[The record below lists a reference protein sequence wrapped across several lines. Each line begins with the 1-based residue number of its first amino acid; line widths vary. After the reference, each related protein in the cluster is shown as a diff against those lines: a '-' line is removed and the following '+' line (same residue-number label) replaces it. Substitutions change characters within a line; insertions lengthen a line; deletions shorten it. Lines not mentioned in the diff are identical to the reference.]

1 MLLAGIIDVSAF
13 VNQNKGSV
21 LLSVRA
27 PSNSPFTRAL
37 PGADIEPEVEI
48 EESTLVA
55 GVPDPGTATM
65 AANRGKVNE
74 IDFCIAPAD
83 VSLSR
88 AYSVSESPKSAST
101 ETEDSPRLVSL
112 TRYLNNASNR
122 AVRRILL
129 ARSWPSAEALNMS
142 LRQVLAAEKQQ
153 PQQQEE
159 PVSKPEK
166 EEVDSSGAKCPVP
179 RPILNI
185 LVGGSQES
193 KSATPIPRSRTDEE
207 YVADQ
212 LEAFREKYGGSPG
225 YAQAEAYLECIL
237 SLATSGEESPR
248 VSEVLDAGIYDE
260 SYRRILAVL
269 RSVGTIFE
277 EIPGSRKTI
286 ASKLVDQDICLSML
300 DKISIQKGTPQTP
313 LRAIAAD
320 KVDAPVQS
328 ISVEGGEDIEP
339 ETTTKANSE
348 TRSEEVPASKKSK
361 FKLNF
366 WKRKKETDVEDT
378 EDDATLAATT
388 ESEEE
393 TKEVAEEISITR
405 DDLGGVLL
413 SAEEPSITRQL
424 NVLSNIVERALLF
437 GGDQE
442 LLVLSET
449 LAADKPAFIQR
460 WYPGT
465 DTQTGDSRLEE
476 ETRPGVQYLNSLI
489 QLLRNCYKSGAVT
502 TLEPPLPLIQSYLNA
517 YDRLMATLVELGS
530 GYVRLI
536 GTNDK
541 MPAPRNAQ
549 EELGR
554 FAVWESSFRKST
566 PDVSSY
572 PEELEGAWK
581 VLDEIGGE
589 TIGSSTVVFK
599 PNGDVEVAPPLRGLR
614 WRLDPGPTHLDT
626 CTFQVANE
634 DGTILQYRGFT
645 DRGARLE
652 SRFSKR
658 PIRVRGSVMF
668 QMRDG
673 EAVLMGDDYWKDM
686 LPVNYKTGT
695 TKFVMKKEGKSEQ

>member
-1 MLLAGIIDVSAF
+1 
-13 VNQNKGSV
+13 
-21 LLSVRA
+21 
-27 PSNSPFTRAL
+27 
-37 PGADIEPEVEI
+37 
-48 EESTLVA
+48 
-55 GVPDPGTATM
+55 
-65 AANRGKVNE
+65 
-74 IDFCIAPAD
+74 
-83 VSLSR
+83 
-88 AYSVSESPKSAST
+88 
-101 ETEDSPRLVSL
+101 
-112 TRYLNNASNR
+112 
-122 AVRRILL
+122 
-129 ARSWPSAEALNMS
+129 MS
-142 LRQVLAAEKQQ
+142 LRQILAAEKQQ
-153 PQQQEE
+153 QQQQQES
-159 PVSKPEK
+159 VSKSPK
-166 EEVDSSGAKCPVP
+166 EDVDSSGAKCPVP

-193 KSATPIPRSRTDEE
+193 KAATPIPRSRTDEE

-212 LEAFREKYGGSPG
+212 LEAFREKYGASPG
-225 YAQAEAYLECIL
+225 YVPAEAYLECIL

-260 SYRRILAVL
+260 SYRRVLAVL
-269 RSVGTIFE
+269 RSVGTLFE
-277 EIPGSRKTI
+277 EIPGNRKKI
-286 ASKLVDQDICLSML
+286 ASKLVNQDICLSMM

-313 LRAIAAD
+313 LIDITAA
-320 KVDAPVQS
+320 KVTAPESVPKETSGDADMETAAEAES
-328 ISVEGGEDIEP
+328 EMKGEKTSNEK
-339 ETTTKANSE
+339 E
-348 TRSEEVPASKKSK
+348 SK
-361 FKLNF
+361 FKINF
-366 WKRKKETDVEDT
+366 WKRKKKADAEKVED
-378 EDDATLAATT
+378 DVTLASST
-388 ESEEE
+388 EAEEE
-393 TKEVAEEISITR
+393 TKEEAEEISITR

-465 DTQTGDSRLEE
+465 VTITDESRLEE

-502 TLEPPLPLIQSYLNA
+502 TLEPPLPLIQSYQNA

-530 GYVRLI
+530 GYVKLM
-536 GTNDK
+536 GSTDK
-541 MPAPRNAQ
+541 MPTPRNAQ

-554 FAVWESSFRKST
+554 FAVWESSFRKGT

-581 VLDEIGGE
+581 VQDEIGGE

-673 EAVLMGDDYWKDM
+673 EAVLMGEDYWKDM

-695 TKFVMKKEGKSEQ
+695 TKFVMTKEGKVEQ